1 MAPPASQLSSPA
13 TTHCV
18 TMIVPS
24 MSKITI
30 RRGST
35 WIGIIIR
42 RSTRSST
49 APIQTEK
56 FSLSPWPKYLWSLYL
71 SLSELRN
78 SGSRLHRKDPHGSC
92 YLLCHHRMLAKIATA
107 RTTHPSIIRLNYSTS
122 SPSSATIGMVQS
134 LLEGLP
140 VTHSRKAQALYYCQ
154 HSIHRS
160 SNEWIKDLLNV
171 IKKLAFHQWQHRNIW
186 QQT

>member
-71 SLSELRN
+71 SLSQLQN
-78 SGSRLHRKDPHGSC
+78 SGSWLHRKDPHGS
-92 YLLCHHRMLAKIATA
+92 
-107 RTTHPSIIRLNYSTS
+107 S
-122 SPSSATIGMVQS
+122 S
-134 LLEGLP
+134 
-140 VTHSRKAQALYYCQ
+140 
-154 HSIHRS
+154 
-160 SNEWIKDLLNV
+160 EWIKDLLNV
-171 IKKLAFHQWQHRNIW
+171 INKLAFHQWQHRNDSKHKTVCTHHKRAI
-186 QQT
+186 QLLKKAIIQEYQLGSDTLLLTLNAGT